1 MVQLTMKIKFLK
13 KYTDQLIGITLL
25 TALYVGEAALRPF
38 AGPHEYD
45 FATQIAEKLPNFPQY
60 EFMLRLP
67 AAVLTLAGGA
77 LFYFLVKHLNFKRP
91 GMAAVFYLLFP
102 PVFYHGTEATLLP
115 ALSFGVLLTACGI
128 QGFAMQKKFGSR
140 AAALAAALAGAG
152 ITVIYLTSSFCKTAE
167 LWILMALLVI
177 FVIVLLF
184 DRKEKRDKERFLRL
198 LNRFIVFFAV
208 IGVLI
213 AILIWIPVLLRH
225 FKVDFPEGV
234 ALYGRHE
241 RIIRPVLM
249 LIMTIVW
256 LGLAKESQ
264 KAGKKLFL
272 CSGAL
277 AFFLFFLPVTLP
289 WQIQKDLY
297 WHHTIVPLLKQI
309 NTDNCV
315 CLCSKAEAPFF
326 RRFFTKPLRF
336 IGNGKNEIPVKKLQ
350 AEVEKAVKDSDVI
363 IVCSTWD
370 VEKQCPVLP
379 GKYYSTGKFN
389 FYYYY
394 QTKGVDKK

>member
-1 MVQLTMKIKFLK
+1 MKIKFLK
-13 KYTDQLIGITLL
+13 KYTDQLIGIGLL
-25 TALYVGEAALRPF
+25 MLLYIGEAALRPF
-38 AGPHEYD
+38 AGPEEYD
-45 FATQIAEKLPNFPQY
+45 FAARVAEKFPDFPQY

-67 AAVLTLAGGA
+67 AAMLTLAGGA
-77 LFYFLVKHLNFKRP
+77 LFYFLVKRLNFKRP

-102 PVFYHGTEATLLP
+102 PVFYQGTGATLLP
-115 ALSFGVLLTACGI
+115 ALSFGVLLAACGI
-128 QGFAMQKKFGSR
+128 QNFAMQKKFGSR
-140 AAALAAALAGAG
+140 ATALAALLAGLG
-152 ITVIYLTSSFCKTAE
+152 ISALCLTSSFCKAAD
-167 LWILMALLVI
+167 LWILTAMLVI

-198 LNRFIVFFAV
+198 LNRLILFFAV
-208 IGVLI
+208 IGGLI

-277 AFFLFFLPVTLP
+277 AFFLFFLPVTIP

-297 WHHTIVPLLKQI
+297 WHHTMVPLLKQI
-309 NTDNCV
+309 NAKDCV

-336 IGNGKNEIPVKKLQ
+336 IGNAQNEIPVEKLK
-350 AEVEKAVKDSDVI
+350 AEVEKAVKTSDVI
-363 IVCSTWD
+363 VVCRTWD
-370 VEKQCPVLP
+370 IEKHCPVLP

-389 FYYYY
+389 FYYYLK
-394 QTKGVDKK
+394 TGGVDKK